1 MGFLRWSLSE
11 SAPVK
16 PCTIFCSACAHPSM
30 RPTMV
35 PSAPSVW
42 VRNVGS
48 TGYCISVDT
57 SAKKL
62 ANANKNVFSE
72 SPENRVCEAVCGVVF
87 IALTLEYPDARGYG
101 ARRATGAA
109 AAASVLEE
117 RHEPEVHVQLGVNLE
132 RHPMCGCR
140 AAEPTQHPE
149 IGRSAQGSRPE
160 QP

>member
-48 TGYCISVDT
+48 TGYCISVEI

-62 ANANKNVFSE
+62 ANANKNVLSE

-87 IALTLEYPDARGYG
+87 IPCAAAGEWHPICGF
-101 ARRATGAA
+101 GAA
-109 AAASVLEE
+109 S
-117 RHEPEVHVQLGVNLE
+117 
-132 RHPMCGCR
+132 
-140 AAEPTQHPE
+140 QHPE
-149 IGRSAQGSRPE
+149 IGRSAQASRLE
-160 QP
+160 RQAQLAGGIGRLTLRNRGHSRVAAERLTTREL